1 MFLEVMNMLL
11 MFLRVVI
18 NQQHYAVIT
27 VIHHTKS
34 LLRAAQSG
42 PGSEGGIV

>member
-1 MFLEVMNMLL
+1 MLL

-27 VIHHTKS
+27 VLHHTKS